1 MYLQGYNNN
10 KSQVMKSILTVVFV
24 IVLGVFAQAK
34 NTPADIKVETIV
46 KTIVITEEL
55 TEEVRD
61 ENTLEVARLYR
72 RKNSRVKKALSFYT
86 KRNRSKM
93 A

>member
-1 MYLQGYNNN
+1 
-10 KSQVMKSILTVVFV
+10 MKSILTVVFV

-34 NTPADIKVETIV
+34 NTPADLKVEAIA
-46 KTIVITEEL
+46 KTIVIK
-55 TEEVRD
+55 EVVKLNTTQ

-72 RKNSRVKKALSFYT
+72 RSNSRVKKALSFTT
-86 KRNRSKM
+86 KRNRSKK

>member
-1 MYLQGYNNN
+1 
-10 KSQVMKSILTVVFV
+10 MKSILTIVFV

-34 NTPADIKVETIV
+34 NTPSVIKVEAIT
-46 KTIVITEEL
+46 KTIVIK
-55 TEEVRD
+55 EEVKVNTIQ

-72 RKNSRVKKALSFYT
+72 RSNSRVKKALSFST

>member
-1 MYLQGYNNN
+1 
-10 KSQVMKSILTVVFV
+10 MKNILTIVFV

-34 NTPADIKVETIV
+34 NSPADMKVETIA
-46 KTIVITEEL
+46 KTIVLKET
-55 TEEVRD
+55 VKVVAD
-61 ENTLEVARLYR
+61 QENTLEVARLYR
-72 RKNSRVKKALSFYT
+72 RSNSRVTKALSFST